1 MNKNEIKVLVCDD
14 SLVSRD
20 KLKNI
25 LTELNYNLIYEAT
38 NGVEAINVCK
48 DINPNIV
55 FLDITMPKISG
66 IEALKSI
73 KDYNKNIKVVIVS
86 SSLTHLN
93 IKNAINFGADEFI
106 QKPFL
111 LEQIKRILGLFGS
124 GGE

>member
-1 MNKNEIKVLVCDD
+1 MDKNEFKVLVCDD

-25 LTELNYNLIYEAT
+25 LIELNYCSIHEAV
-38 NGVEAINVCK
+38 NGLEAIKICK
-48 DINPNIV
+48 DISPNIV

-73 KDYNKNIKVVIVS
+73 KNYNRNIKVIIIS

-93 IKNAINFGADEFI
+93 IKNCIDFGADEFI
-106 QKPFL
+106 QKPFSI
-111 LEQIKRILGLFGS
+111 EQIKRVLNLFGN